1 MSNSRKRAK
10 IVSGVLF
17 SSTLFVFNQAEVHAL
32 APTSSS
38 TEPTPSIPSS
48 SSSTP
53 VIPSTTSNTVP
64 ATSSTSSTNT
74 VISAPSIPSK
84 VYTGDKSLD
93 NAIKNASSKG
103 ISVVETPESTVSN
116 TTSQK
121 TDYNKQTTT
130 ITNVTNQYV
139 ADKATQDKQNKAYQ
153 EYLAK
158 QAQYQKD
165 LASYQAYLKAKATY
179 DQQMKVY
186 NMAKANYDQ
195 AYATALTN
203 TKKDG
208 YLLEVLAQN
217 LIFKLEPNATQTI
230 TGKLLSDNDIA
241 KATKNSVG
249 WIDPATII
257 GSPTLA
263 TRTTKGKEND
273 VLVAI
278 GDTVVVDYS
287 GLENSSFSGFA
298 LKRVR
303 YTYKLVSTSHYSGK
317 VILHSFADPTVTS
330 TTFAYNKDGKTQC
343 NFEWEMIV
351 QLFDAQNKE
360 LIPDEEHYA
369 LTSFASL
376 NSINGKGEYVSHYNG
391 QLIPIN
397 GSTITVQ
404 NDRAMN
410 YSNKGQNQ
418 VSPGWDD
425 KGSPNA
431 YIGAI
436 VGKST
441 QRISF
446 HFGNTIGYADWFA
459 FNSDVKASGITEA
472 PPIKPIAPKTVVKPV
487 APIKVT
493 EPQPLQVPV
502 VFFHKVNVKVT
513 KPLPSKNANIP
524 IRQTKKFIAK
534 QYHRS
539 APITFTNPTLQNYDI
554 IYNTPLNPQNN
565 SKVINIPVFDWKKLV
580 KRIVKAT
587 IKPIQNKPTSKNKGN
602 KTPPPKPKTP
612 NEWFNYNTGVNDFKS
627 GNTDVIEYIKSLGKK
642 ADKKYKGKKSIKDR
656 EIAQAIADSV
666 YHNDG
671 FQTKFNHFGK
681 PIKGKNNDI
690 SRKKINK
697 AHASSKGQID
707 LAHLTTTLASL
718 ENQGKYGKKQDFIK
732 LITTLRG
739 FIKIGEY
746 HLPIFTSDKKA
757 TIRQQNSFIGDLFT
771 DMPVSDVYTDM
782 DIMILSKHPKYKNMP
797 MDQRI
802 LAYYSQDVS
811 KVREK
816 LFQDV
821 YGKNK
826 KESENNFLKDLVSGG
841 AVLSILALYVVSA
854 KKGKLKNIPKN
865 VHLLDKMLL
874 SNRIDRFK
882 KHPVKAIHKAITKHV
897 TKPVKRAINKYII
910 KPVKKYVV
918 KPIVSLYHKT
928 TRKINQI
935 KNRIHRF
942 FAKPKQS
949 PHRIIRRVARRVYHR
964 IVPRPVRRAIY
975 HSRRVYRKY
984 VRPIF
989 RNIFRPKVRHH
1000 RRRRS

>member
-17 SSTLFVFNQAEVHAL
+17 SSTLFVFNQVEVYAL
-32 APTSSS
+32 APTSTS
-38 TEPTPSIPSS
+38 TEPIHSVPSS
-48 SSSTP
+48 SSPTP
-53 VIPSTTSNTVP
+53 VVPSATSNSVP

-74 VISAPSIPSK
+74 VASAPSIPSK

-93 NAIKNASSKG
+93 NAINNANSKG
-103 ISVVETPESTVSN
+103 ISVVENPESTVSN

-208 YLLEVLAQN
+208 YLPEVLAQN

-230 TGKLLSDNDIA
+230 TGKLLSDNDLE
-241 KATKNSVG
+241 KAIKKQSNG

-330 TTFAYNKDGKTQC
+330 TTYAYNKDGKTQC
-343 NFEWEMIV
+343 NFEWEMTV

-376 NSINGKGEYVSHYNG
+376 NSINGKGEYVGHYNG

-404 NDRAMN
+404 NGRAMN

-502 VFFHKVNVKVT
+502 VFFHKVNVKMT

-524 IRQTKKFIAK
+524 IRQTKTFIAK
-534 QYHRS
+534 TIPSVSSYH
-539 APITFTNPTLQNYDI
+539 FY
-554 IYNTPLNPQNN
+554 
-565 SKVINIPVFDWKKLV
+565 
-580 KRIVKAT
+580 
-587 IKPIQNKPTSKNKGN
+587 
-602 KTPPPKPKTP
+602 
-612 NEWFNYNTGVNDFKS
+612 KS
-627 GNTDVIEYIKSLGKK
+627 N
-642 ADKKYKGKKSIKDR
+642 
-656 EIAQAIADSV
+656 
-666 YHNDG
+666 
-671 FQTKFNHFGK
+671 
-681 PIKGKNNDI
+681 
-690 SRKKINK
+690 
-697 AHASSKGQID
+697 SSK
-707 LAHLTTTLASL
+707 L
-718 ENQGKYGKKQDFIK
+718 
-732 LITTLRG
+732 
-739 FIKIGEY
+739 
-746 HLPIFTSDKKA
+746 
-757 TIRQQNSFIGDLFT
+757 
-771 DMPVSDVYTDM
+771 
-782 DIMILSKHPKYKNMP
+782 
-797 MDQRI
+797 
-802 LAYYSQDVS
+802 
-811 KVREK
+811 
-816 LFQDV
+816 
-821 YGKNK
+821 
-826 KESENNFLKDLVSGG
+826 
-841 AVLSILALYVVSA
+841 
-854 KKGKLKNIPKN
+854 
-865 VHLLDKMLL
+865 
-874 SNRIDRFK
+874 
-882 KHPVKAIHKAITKHV
+882 
-897 TKPVKRAINKYII
+897 
-910 KPVKKYVV
+910 
-918 KPIVSLYHKT
+918 
-928 TRKINQI
+928 
-935 KNRIHRF
+935 
-942 FAKPKQS
+942 
-949 PHRIIRRVARRVYHR
+949 
-964 IVPRPVRRAIY
+964 
-975 HSRRVYRKY
+975 
-984 VRPIF
+984 
-989 RNIFRPKVRHH
+989 
-1000 RRRRS
+1000 